1 MAKRGRGGFPG
12 MGGNMGNMN
21 QLMKQAQK
29 MQEDM
34 AKAQEEL
41 ATTEIEHTAGGGM
54 VTVKINGE
62 HQLLDIQID
71 PDALD
76 PEDVEILQDT
86 ILAAVNG
93 ANEKLA
99 ALSDQK
105 LGGLGGL
112 GGLGL

>member
-21 QLMKQAQK
+21 QIMKQAQK

-41 ATTEIEHTAGGGM
+41 AATEIEHTAGGGM

-76 PEDVEILQDT
+76 PEDAEILQDT
-86 ILAAVNG
+86 ILAAING

-99 ALSDQK
+99 ELSDQK
-105 LGGLGGL
+105 LGGFGGL
-112 GGLGL
+112 GI